1 MAHLNVE
8 IAHQLLNGRLPA
20 AEADAAQ
27 RHLDDCRACRELVER
42 EQSLLNIL
50 KLDSTP
56 EPDEK
61 AIDRLIDRV
70 EATDPG
76 RAARRRRRQTLTA
89 ASCVVAALL
98 LAVLVHT
105 FRPEASRN
113 EKTAKELGISAR
125 QQMSIVSRLDALLAL
140 QEDRWLASN
149 YETVIALDR
158 HIREDRE

>member
-42 EQSLLNIL
+42 EQSLLSIL

-105 FRPEASRN
+105 FWPEPSRN

-125 QQMSIVSRLDALLAL
+125 QQMSIVTRIDALRAL
-140 QEDRWLASN
+140 QEDRWLGSN